1 MNIKQ
6 TLIRTG
12 SKWELKRKLNT
23 LELNYEILE
32 NECKTKDR
40 KIAKLKEENKK
51 LRLEIERKNVK

>member
-51 LRLEIERKNVK
+51 LRLEIERNNVK